1 MPLEE
6 GKRHASAAGRGIN
19 GLGGPLSIPSW
30 QRRQWASDVT
40 EARAAGPARGP
51 VSGATG

>member
-1 MPLEE
+1 MPFEK

-19 GLGGPLSIPSW
+19 GLGGSLSIPSW

-40 EARAAGPARGP
+40 EARATVPPRGP